1 MYFAYYFIAG
11 IVIFTFLLIKF
22 LEIIFDKRGYKN
34 TGNRLYAVL
43 LFLVMTATFINI
55 LIAVYSYRSTINMS
69 GNPGDKGIRG
79 KRGSKGNKGECK
91 ETCGQQVCYVDIID
105 HANDVF
111 KREVTKLLS
120 DNTSNTYRNLKTKKK
135 PEEFKI
141 NNGFFLDK
149 INTMCKSDQYQSI
162 MLGKHPNKP
171 TEKKLIEYLKGIVEE
186 WIVYLVNPEN
196 NGCLLGQ
203 TYNSNITSKCSGTPS
218 DDLIENSNRG
228 VRFLMEA
235 QYTVD
240 VLNFKDLK
248 TNNTLNPIFE
258 LKKYDV
264 WNWGDDLKITPLKI
278 NKQVQ
283 DVKKPEP
290 DQARLQIKKSNNYKW
305 VFGTE
310 TKSDLWDDTNC
321 DYNQM
326 GADRTNPQNLTKCVF
341 INKQNYLK
349 DYVNTWKTDVYRK
362 DQHMSLY
369 NSESYKDPEN
379 KQIFY
384 PVGSVWRGTETKTK
398 PFGSTRNPPSKNS
411 CGYGH
416 GADAQKTA
424 NNEGPEKETL
434 LVSGDI
440 KSPKKMKLIWDSNYG
455 CKDCQINHVKVY
467 RPEPPK
473 GYVCL
478 GDFVKNGSSPISDT
492 DLQNIKCVPKDCV
505 REKKIGNK
513 FYDNKGVSYDKY
525 DNYKK
530 YIARTPNESENQLS
544 ASFWTAGVDNLGAAE
559 EQKNLYGLEINSD
572 NGYNLFRMGRGF
584 RKPEEKTYVIKEEC
598 LLPGGGSAPKHPF
611 FDVEDYLKNND
622 TESRYNSS
630 EYFSKKPP
638 FAILTNIETFT
649 EETKSHLNFENKRL
663 RIYLMDDLNKRKSGK
678 SDTYFLRTFN
688 PKKNDFSNYIV
699 TDITKRIKLT
709 TKPDK
714 NNKYHIWTIRT
725 GNISSS
731 SPCNPPLSGDNIKF
745 NYNVI
750 VESYGLTK
758 DNVPERAL
766 SQHYDTLGKSKFEFV
781 NKTADDSDKNWKY
794 SQMLEL
800 EDPRFCIQTSP
811 S

>member
-1 MYFAYYFIAG
+1 MYFVYYFIAG

-43 LFLVMTATFINI
+43 LFMVMVATFINI
-55 LIAVYSYRSTINMS
+55 LIAVTSYRSTINMA

-79 KRGSKGNKGECK
+79 KRGAKGNKGQCK

-120 DNTSNTYRNLKTKKK
+120 DDASNPYRELVTKKK
-135 PEEFKI
+135 PDEFKI

-149 INTMCKSDQYQSI
+149 INSMCKSDQYQSI

-186 WIVYLVNPEN
+186 WVVYLVNPEN
-196 NGCLLGQ
+196 NGCLLGRE
-203 TYNSNITSKCSGTPS
+203 YNSNNTPKCNSDALS
-218 DDLIENSNRG
+218 DDKIENSNRG
-228 VRFLMEA
+228 VRFLLES
-235 QYTVD
+235 QYTID
-240 VLNFKDLK
+240 TLNFTDRNTGK
-248 TNNTLNPIFE
+248 TLNPIDE

-264 WNWGDDLKITPLKI
+264 WNWGEELKITPLKI
-278 NKQVQ
+278 NKDIQ

-310 TKSDLWDDTNC
+310 TKKDLWDDTNC

-362 DQHMSLY
+362 DQVMSLY
-369 NSESYKDPEN
+369 NTESYKDPEN
-379 KQIFY
+379 KQVFY

-398 PFGSTRNPPSKNS
+398 PFGSARSPPSKNS
-411 CGYGH
+411 CGFGH
-416 GADAQKTA
+416 GSDAQKTA

-434 LVSGDI
+434 LVSGDV
-440 KSPKKMKLIWDSNYG
+440 KSPTKMNLIWDSEKG
-455 CKDCQINHVKVY
+455 CKDCQVNHVKVY
-467 RPEPPK
+467 RPEAPK

-478 GDFVKNGSSPISDT
+478 GDYVKNGDSPVTST
-492 DLQNIKCVPKDCV
+492 DLQNIKCVPKECV

-513 FYDNKGVSYDKY
+513 FYDNKNVSYDKY
-525 DNYKK
+525 DSYKK
-530 YIARTPNESENQLS
+530 YIARTPNDSDNQLS
-544 ASFWTAGVDNLGAAE
+544 ASFWAAGVDNIGAAE

-572 NGYNLFRMGRGF
+572 DGYNLFRMGRGF
-584 RKPEEKTYVIKEEC
+584 RKPNEKTYVIKEEC

-622 TESRYNSS
+622 TDTRYDAS

-638 FAILTNIETFT
+638 FAVLTNIETFT
-649 EETKSHLNFENKRL
+649 EENQSHLNFENKRF
-663 RIYLMDDLNKRKSGK
+663 RIYLMDDLNKRKDSK

-699 TDITKRIKLT
+699 TDVTKKIKLT
-709 TKPDK
+709 TIPDK
-714 NNKYHIWTIRT
+714 NNKYHRWTVRT
-725 GNISSS
+725 DTIPSSGNCINDENSEE
-731 SPCNPPLSGDNIKF
+731 F
-745 NYNVI
+745 NYDVFL
-750 VESYGLTK
+750 ESYGLTK
-758 DNVPERAL
+758 DGVPERAL
-766 SQHYDTLGKSKFEFV
+766 SQYYDTFGKSKFIFV
-781 NKTADDSDKNWKY
+781 DKTSSSVKNWKY
-794 SQMLEL
+794 SQMLKL
-800 EDPRFCIQTSP
+800 PFPKFCASSTS
-811 S
+811 